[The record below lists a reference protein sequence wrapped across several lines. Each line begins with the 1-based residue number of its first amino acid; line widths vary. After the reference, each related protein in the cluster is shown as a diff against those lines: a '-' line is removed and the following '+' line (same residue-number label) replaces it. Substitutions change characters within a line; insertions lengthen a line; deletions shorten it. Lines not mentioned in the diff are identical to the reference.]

1 MISWF
6 ARAMVLHGLAREP
19 GGFMTG
25 HRLTRQA
32 AALGIVVAALAG
44 CSSSGSS
51 GSAQGGA
58 APRPVGNVPVS
69 PSPSPFPSPTG
80 PAIHGDTIKAQ
91 IVSAGTSAALP
102 GVAAPAGKTA
112 LLVRLKVTS
121 DPEGRTAKSPMFEAW
136 AIRYPTCESI
146 PGTGCWSIDGES
158 HFLTEADARAGHSSG
173 AVWPGNPLNADT
185 AYFAY
190 IWKFVPEGDD
200 LHEAKLC
207 TFGGS
212 GECIPLGP
220 VTPLAPQDVSSLD
233 LRQY

>member
-1 MISWF
+1 
-6 ARAMVLHGLAREP
+6 
-19 GGFMTG
+19 MTI
-25 HRLTRQA
+25 HRPTKQV
-32 AALGIVVAALAG
+32 AALGIAITALAG
-44 CSSSGSS
+44 CSSGPI
-51 GSAQGGA
+51 GA
-58 APRPVGNVPVS
+58 APGGSVPHPTTLVAVS

-91 IVSAGTSAALP
+91 VVSVGTSAALP

-121 DPEGRTAKSPMFEAW
+121 DPEGRTARSPMFMAW
-136 AIRYPTCESI
+136 AIRYPACESI
-146 PGTGCWSIDGES
+146 PGTGCWNVDGES
-158 HFLTEADARAGHSSG
+158 HFLTEADARAGHTFG
-173 AVWPGNPLNADT
+173 AVWPGRPLEADT

-207 TFGGS
+207 TFAGT

-220 VTPLAPQDVSSLD
+220 VTALAPQDVRSLD
-233 LRQY
+233 LAQY